1 MAAGTQL
8 LTLEEFR
15 LRYADEK
22 PYYEYWFGEAI
33 QKAAAT
39 TSHGVLQSILCRF
52 LDRAQYRAVL
62 EVELRIDPHWQPI
75 PDVLASLSPLERPY
89 PTKPVEV
96 VIEVLSHTDAMS
108 LVHEKCR
115 NYERIGF
122 QQIFVLD
129 PEFRKGWEWSRE
141 TQNLE
146 RINSLR
152 LTNGKSIELAEVW
165 QELDKELQ

>member
-22 PYYEYWFGEAI
+22 PYFEYWFGEAI
-33 QKAAAT
+33 QKAVPTTVHSLLQKILMYILDQAGYRSAA
-39 TSHGVLQSILCRF
+39 
-52 LDRAQYRAVL
+52 
-62 EVELRIDPHWQPI
+62 EVELRIDPDWQPK

-96 VIEVLSHTDAMS
+96 VIEVLSPTDAMS
-108 LVHEKCR
+108 FVHEKCQ
-115 NYERIGF
+115 NYARLGF
-122 QQIFVLD
+122 EKIFVLD

-146 RINSLR
+146 RIDALW

-165 QELDKELQ
+165 QKLNKELQ

>member
-33 QKAAAT
+33 QKAVPT
-39 TSHGVLQSILCRF
+39 IPHCLLQKVLMRL
-52 LDRAQYRAVL
+52 LDGAGYRSAS
-62 EVELRIDPHWQPI
+62 EVELRIDPEWQPK
-75 PDVLASLSPLERPY
+75 PDVLASLSRLESPY

-96 VIEVLSHTDAMS
+96 VMEILSPTDAMS
-108 LVHEKCR
+108 LVYEKCQ
-115 NYERIGF
+115 NYERVSCE
-122 QQIFVLD
+122 QIFVLD

-146 RINSLR
+146 RIDTLR
-152 LTNGKSIELAEVW
+152 LTNGKSIELREVW

>member
-15 LRYADEK
+15 LRYADAK

-39 TSHGVLQSILCRF
+39 TIHGLLQLILCELLKR
-52 LDRAQYRAVL
+52 LGYRAAP
-62 EVELRIDPHWQPI
+62 EVELRIDPNWQPK
-75 PDVLASLSPLERPY
+75 PDVLASLSPFERPY
-89 PTKPVEV
+89 PTKPVDL
-96 VIEVLSHTDAMS
+96 VIEVLSPTDAMS

-115 NYERIGF
+115 NYQHIGF
-122 QQIFVLD
+122 EQIFVLD
-129 PEFRKGWEWSRE
+129 PEFRKGWEWGRK

-146 RINSLR
+146 RIDALR
-152 LTNGKSIELAEVW
+152 LTNGKSIELTEVW

>member
-33 QKAAAT
+33 QKAVPPT
-39 TSHGVLQSILCRF
+39 IHGLLQLILCELLKR
-52 LDRAQYRAVL
+52 LGYRAAP
-62 EVELRIDPHWQPI
+62 EVELRIDPNWQPK
-75 PDVLASLSPLERPY
+75 PDVLASLSRLENPY

-96 VIEVLSHTDAMS
+96 IIEVLSPTDAMS

-115 NYERIGF
+115 NYQRIGF
-122 QQIFVLD
+122 EQIFVLD
-129 PEFRKGWEWSRE
+129 PEFRKSWEWSRK

-146 RINSLR
+146 RIDALR
-152 LTNGKSIELAEVW
+152 LTNGKSIELTEVW

>member
-33 QKAAAT
+33 QKEVPT
-39 TSHGVLQSILCRF
+39 IVHGLLQLILCEVLKR
-52 LDRAQYRAVL
+52 LGYRAAP
-62 EVELRIDPHWQPI
+62 EVELRIDPNWQPT
-75 PDVLASLSPLERPY
+75 PDVLASLHPFERPY
-89 PTKPVEV
+89 PTKSVDLVMEL
-96 VIEVLSHTDAMS
+96 LSPTDAMS
-108 LVHEKCR
+108 LVHEKCQ

-129 PEFRKGWEWSRE
+129 PESRKGWEWSRE

-146 RINSLR
+146 RIDTLQ
-152 LTNGKSIELAEVW
+152 LANGKFIGLIEVW

>member
-15 LRYADEK
+15 LRYANEK

-33 QKAAAT
+33 QKAVPT
-39 TSHGVLQSILCRF
+39 TTHGLLQLLICEL
-52 LDRAQYRAVL
+52 LKQAGYRAAP
-62 EVELRIDPHWQPI
+62 EVELRIDPEWQPK
-75 PDVLASLSPLERPY
+75 PDVIASLSRLESPY

-96 VIEVLSHTDAMS
+96 VIEILSPTDAMS
-108 LVHEKCR
+108 LVHEKCG
-115 NYERIGF
+115 NYQRLGFERV
-122 QQIFVLD
+122 FVLD
-129 PEFRKGWEWSRE
+129 PQSRKGWEWSRE

-146 RINSLR
+146 RIYTLE
-152 LTNGKSIELAEVW
+152 LTNGSCITLEKVW

>member
-1 MAAGTQL
+1 M
-8 LTLEEFR
+8 
-15 LRYADEK
+15 
-22 PYYEYWFGEAI
+22 P
-33 QKAAAT
+33 
-39 TSHGVLQSILCRF
+39 
-52 LDRAQYRAVL
+52 

-96 VIEVLSHTDAMS
+96 VIEVLSPTDAMS

-122 QQIFVLD
+122 KQIFVLD

-146 RINSLR
+146 RINSLL

>member
-15 LRYADEK
+15 LRYANEK

-33 QKAAAT
+33 QKAVPT
-39 TSHGVLQSILCRF
+39 TLHGLLQLILCVLLKR
-52 LDRAQYRAVL
+52 LDYRAAP
-62 EVELRIDPHWQPI
+62 EVELRIDPNWQPK

-96 VIEVLSHTDAMS
+96 VIEVLSPTDAMS

-122 QQIFVLD
+122 KQIFVLD

-146 RINSLR
+146 RIETLR
-152 LTNGKSIELAEVW
+152 LTNDRSIELKEVW

>member
-33 QKAAAT
+33 QKAVPT
-39 TSHGVLQSILCRF
+39 TVHGLLQLILCEILKR
-52 LDRAQYRAVL
+52 LGYRAAP
-62 EVELRIDPHWQPI
+62 EVELRIDPNWQPK
-75 PDVLASLSPLERPY
+75 PDVLASLAPLERPY
-89 PTKPVEV
+89 PTKPVDLV
-96 VIEVLSHTDAMS
+96 MEVLSPKDAMS
-108 LVHEKCR
+108 LVHEKCQ
-115 NYERIGF
+115 NYQRIGF
-122 QQIFVLD
+122 QQVFVLD
-129 PEFRKGWEWSRE
+129 PESRKSWEWSQE

-146 RINSLR
+146 RIEALR
-152 LTNGKSIELAEVW
+152 LTNGKSIELTEVW